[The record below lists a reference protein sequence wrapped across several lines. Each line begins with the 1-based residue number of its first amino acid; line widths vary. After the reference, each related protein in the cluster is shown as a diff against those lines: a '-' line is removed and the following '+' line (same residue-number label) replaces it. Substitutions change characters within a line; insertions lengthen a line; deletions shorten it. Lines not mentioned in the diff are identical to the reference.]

1 MEAILVKAAGLA
13 LIILAGY
20 TLKRLGVFR
29 TEDAKVISRVVINLT
44 LPAAFITGFRGF
56 QFQAEYLIVIAIAL
70 VCNFLLLGIAF
81 LMTKGKDIPARALYA
96 MNLSSYNIGT
106 FVMPFAQSFLPAQA
120 IVGVSMFD
128 AGNCPV
134 NCGISYALIMGKNS
148 GSVRA
153 SLKMVADK
161 LLHSVPFMTYL
172 FLMIKCV
179 IGLEFPEP
187 VYTVASM
194 VGGANSF
201 LAMLMIGI
209 LFQVRVEKEDLR
221 QVLQILGVRYGV
233 NLLMIALLWHT
244 PLSLMVRQVLALALV
259 APVPSVALVFCER
272 CGCKP
277 SVYGMISSLSIAVSL
292 ILTFSLML
300 LKLF

>member
-1 MEAILVKAAGLA
+1 MA

-56 QFQAEYLIVIAIAL
+56 RFDAEYLIVIAIAL
-70 VCNFLLLGIAF
+70 VCNFLLLGVAF
-81 LMTKGKDIPARALYA
+81 AITKGTDIPTRPLYA

-106 FVMPFAQSFLPAQA
+106 FVLPFAQSFLPTQA

-128 AGNCPV
+128 AGNCPI
-134 NCGISYALIMGKNS
+134 NYGISYALVMGRNS
-148 GSVRA
+148 GSA
-153 SLKMVADK
+153 KNSLNMVVDK

-172 FLMIKCV
+172 LLMIKCAL
-179 IGLEFPEP
+179 GLEFPEP

-194 VGGANSF
+194 VGSANSF

-209 LFQVRVEKEDLR
+209 LFQVRVEKDDLR
-221 QVLQILGVRYGV
+221 QVLQILGLRYGI
-233 NLLMIALLWHT
+233 NLLLIALLWQT

-277 SVYGMISSLSIAVSL
+277 TVYGMISSMSIAISL
-292 ILTFSLML
+292 ILTFGLML

>member
-20 TLKRLGVFR
+20 TLKRLGIFR

-44 LPAAFITGFRGF
+44 LPAAFVTGFRNF
-56 QFQAEYLIVIAIAL
+56 KFETEYLIVILIAL
-70 VCNFLLLGIAF
+70 LCNFLLLGIGF
-81 LMTKGKDIPARALYA
+81 LMTKGKDIPTRALYA

-106 FVMPFAQSFLPAQA
+106 FVLPFAQSFLPAQA
-120 IVGVSMFD
+120 IVGLSMFD

-134 NCGISYALIMGKNS
+134 NSGISYALVMGREG
-148 GSVRA
+148 GSVKD

-172 FLMIKCV
+172 LLMIKSLV
-179 IGLEFPEP
+179 GLEFPEP
-187 VYTVASM
+187 VYTIASM
-194 VGGANSF
+194 IGGANAF

-209 LFQVRVEKEDLR
+209 LFQLRVEREDLR
-221 QVLQILGVRYGV
+221 QVVQILGIRYGV
-233 NLLMIALLWHT
+233 NLLLILLLWQL
-244 PLSLMVRQVLALALV
+244 PLSLMIRQVLALTLV
-259 APVPSVALVFCER
+259 APVPSVAMVFCER

-277 SVYGMISSLSIAVSL
+277 SVYGMVSSLSIAISL
-292 ILTFSLML
+292 VLSFLLML
-300 LKLF
+300 

>member
-1 MEAILVKAAGLA
+1 MSAILVKAAGLA

-56 QFQAEYLIVIAIAL
+56 RFDAEYLIVIAIAL
-70 VCNFLLLGIAF
+70 VCNFLLLGVAF
-81 LMTKGKDIPARALYA
+81 AITKGTDIPTRALYA

-106 FVMPFAQSFLPAQA
+106 FVLPFAQSFLPTQA

-128 AGNCPV
+128 AGNCPI
-134 NCGISYALIMGKNS
+134 NYGISYALVMGRNS
-148 GSVRA
+148 GSA
-153 SLKMVADK
+153 KNSLNMVVDK

-172 FLMIKCV
+172 LLMIKCAL
-179 IGLEFPEP
+179 GLEFPEP

-194 VGGANSF
+194 VGSANSF

-209 LFQVRVEKEDLR
+209 LFQVRVEKDDLR
-221 QVLQILGVRYGV
+221 QVLQILGLRYGI
-233 NLLMIALLWHT
+233 NLLLIALLWQT

-277 SVYGMISSLSIAVSL
+277 TVYGMISSMSIAISL
-292 ILTFSLML
+292 ILTFGLML

>member
-1 MEAILVKAAGLA
+1 MSAILVKAAGLA

-56 QFQAEYLIVIAIAL
+56 RFDAEYLIVIAIAL
-70 VCNFLLLGIAF
+70 ICNFLLLGVAF
-81 LMTKGKDIPARALYA
+81 TITKGTDIPTRALYA

-106 FVMPFAQSFLPAQA
+106 FVLPFAQSFLPTQA

-128 AGNCPV
+128 AGNCPI
-134 NCGISYALIMGKNS
+134 NCGISYALVMGRNS
-148 GSVRA
+148 GSA
-153 SLKMVADK
+153 KNSLNMVVDK

-172 FLMIKCV
+172 LLMIKCAL
-179 IGLEFPEP
+179 GLEFPEP

-194 VGGANSF
+194 VGSANSF

-209 LFQVRVEKEDLR
+209 LFQVRVEKDDLR
-221 QVLQILGVRYGV
+221 QVLQILGLRYGI
-233 NLLMIALLWHT
+233 NLLLIALLWQT

-277 SVYGMISSLSIAVSL
+277 TVYGMISSMSIAISL
-292 ILTFSLML
+292 ILTFGLML

>member
-1 MEAILVKAAGLA
+1 MVKAAGLA

-20 TLKRLGVFR
+20 TLKRLGIFR

-44 LPAAFITGFRGF
+44 LPAAFITGFRDF
-56 QFQAEYLIVIAIAL
+56 KFETEYLIVIIIAL
-70 VCNFLLLGIAF
+70 ICNFLLLGIGF
-81 LMTKGKDIPARALYA
+81 LLTKGKDIPTRALYA

-106 FVMPFAQSFLPAQA
+106 FVLPFAQSFLPAQA

-134 NCGISYALIMGKNS
+134 NCGISYALVMGRDG
-148 GSVRA
+148 GSVKD

-172 FLMIKCV
+172 LLMIKCAV
-179 IGLEFPEP
+179 GLEFPEP

-194 VGGANSF
+194 VGSANSF

-209 LFQVRVEKEDLR
+209 LFQLKVEKEDLR

-233 NLLMIALLWHT
+233 NLLVVALLWQM
-244 PLSLMVRQVLALALV
+244 PLSLMIRQVLALALV

-277 SVYGMISSLSIAVSL
+277 TVYGMVSSLSIAISL
-292 ILTFSLML
+292 VLTFVLMML
-300 LKLF
+300 NMF

>member
-1 MEAILVKAAGLA
+1 MSAILVKAAGLA

-56 QFQAEYLIVIAIAL
+56 RFDAEYLIVIAIAL
-70 VCNFLLLGIAF
+70 VCNFLLLGVAF
-81 LMTKGKDIPARALYA
+81 TITKGADIPIRALYA
-96 MNLSSYNIGT
+96 MNLSGYNIGT
-106 FVMPFAQSFLPAQA
+106 FVLPFAQSFLPTQA

-128 AGNCPV
+128 AGNCPI
-134 NCGISYALIMGKNS
+134 NCGISYALVMGRNS
-148 GSVRA
+148 GSA
-153 SLKMVADK
+153 KNSLNMVVDK

-172 FLMIKCV
+172 LLMIKCAL
-179 IGLEFPEP
+179 GLEFPEP

-194 VGGANSF
+194 VGSANSF

-209 LFQVRVEKEDLR
+209 LFQVRVEKDDLR
-221 QVLQILGVRYGV
+221 QVLQILGLRYGI
-233 NLLMIALLWHT
+233 NLLLIALLWQT

-277 SVYGMISSLSIAVSL
+277 TVYGMISSMSIAISL
-292 ILTFSLML
+292 ILTFGLML

>member
-56 QFQAEYLIVIAIAL
+56 RFETEYLVVIVIAL
-70 VCNFLLLGIAF
+70 LCNFLLLGLAF
-81 LMTKGKDIPARALYA
+81 LLTKGKDIPARALYA

-106 FVMPFAQSFLPAQA
+106 FVLPFAQSFLPAQA

-134 NCGISYALIMGKNS
+134 NCGISYALVMGRNG
-148 GSVRA
+148 GSA
-153 SLKMVADK
+153 WNSLKMVADK

-172 FLMIKCV
+172 LLMIKCA

-194 VGGANSF
+194 AGGANSF

-209 LFQVRVEKEDLR
+209 LFQVSAEREDLR
-221 QVLQILGVRYGV
+221 QVLQILGLRYGG
-233 NLLMIALLWHT
+233 NLLLIAILWHT

-259 APVPSVALVFCER
+259 APVPSVTLVFCER
-272 CGCKP
+272 CGCKS
-277 SVYGMISSLSIAVSL
+277 SVYGMISSLSIAISL
-292 ILTFSLML
+292 VLTFGMML

>member
-1 MEAILVKAAGLA
+1 MVKAAGLA

-20 TLKRLGVFR
+20 TLKRLGIFR

-44 LPAAFITGFRGF
+44 LPAAFITGFRNFVF
-56 QFQAEYLIVIAIAL
+56 QPEYLIVIIIAL
-70 VCNFLLLGIAF
+70 ACNFLLLGIGF
-81 LMTKGKDIPARALYA
+81 LLTKGKDIPTRALYA

-106 FVMPFAQSFLPAQA
+106 FVLPFAQSFLPAQA

-134 NCGISYALIMGKNS
+134 NCGISYALVMGRDG
-148 GSVRA
+148 GSVKD
-153 SLKMVADK
+153 SLKMVVDK

-172 FLMIKCV
+172 LLMVKCAV
-179 IGLEFPEP
+179 GLEFPEP
-187 VYTVASM
+187 VYAVASM
-194 VGGANSF
+194 VGSANSF

-209 LFQVRVEKEDLR
+209 LFQLKVEKEDLR
-221 QVLQILGVRYGV
+221 QVLRILGVRYGV
-233 NLLMIALLWHT
+233 NLLVVALLWQM
-244 PLSLMVRQVLALALV
+244 PLSRMVRQVLALALV

-277 SVYGMISSLSIAVSL
+277 TVYGMVSSLSIAISL
-292 ILTFSLML
+292 ALTFILML
-300 LKLF
+300 LNLF

>member
-1 MEAILVKAAGLA
+1 MEAILVKAAGLT

-29 TEDAKVISRVVINLT
+29 TEDAKVISRVVIDLT

-56 QFQAEYLIVIAIAL
+56 RFETEYLVVILVAL
-70 VCNFLLLGIAF
+70 ICNFLLLGVAF
-81 LMTKGKDIPARALYA
+81 VITRGKDIPTRALYA

-106 FVMPFAQSFLPAQA
+106 FVLPFAQSFLPVQA

-134 NCGISYALIMGKNS
+134 NCGISYALVMGRSS
-148 GSVRA
+148 GSVKD

-172 FLMIKCV
+172 LLMVKCAV
-179 IGLEFPEP
+179 GLEFPEP

-194 VGGANSF
+194 VGGANAF

-221 QVLQILGVRYGV
+221 QVVQILGIRYGV
-233 NLLMIALLWHT
+233 NLLLITLLWQM

-272 CGCKP
+272 CGCKS
-277 SVYGMISSLSIAVSL
+277 SVYGMVSSLSIAMSL
-292 ILTFSLML
+292 ALTFGLML

>member
-1 MEAILVKAAGLA
+1 MVKAAGLA

-20 TLKRLGVFR
+20 TLKRLGIFR

-44 LPAAFITGFRGF
+44 LPAAFITGFRNFVF
-56 QFQAEYLIVIAIAL
+56 QPEYLIVIIIAL
-70 VCNFLLLGIAF
+70 ACNFLLLGIGF
-81 LMTKGKDIPARALYA
+81 LLTKGKDIPTRALYA

-106 FVMPFAQSFLPAQA
+106 FVLPFAQSFLPAQA

-134 NCGISYALIMGKNS
+134 NCGISYALVMGRDG
-148 GSVRA
+148 GSVKD

-172 FLMIKCV
+172 LLMVKCAV
-179 IGLEFPEP
+179 GLEFPEP
-187 VYTVASM
+187 VYAVASM
-194 VGGANSF
+194 VGSANSF

-209 LFQVRVEKEDLR
+209 LFQLKVEKEDLR
-221 QVLQILGVRYGV
+221 QVLRILGVRYGV
-233 NLLMIALLWHT
+233 NLLVVALLWQM
-244 PLSLMVRQVLALALV
+244 PLSRMVRQVLALALV

-277 SVYGMISSLSIAVSL
+277 TVYGMVSSLSIAISL
-292 ILTFSLML
+292 ALTFILML
-300 LKLF
+300 LNLF

>member
-1 MEAILVKAAGLA
+1 MKAAGLA

-20 TLKRLGVFR
+20 TLKRLGIFH

-44 LPAAFITGFRGF
+44 LPAAFITGFRNFVF
-56 QFQAEYLIVIAIAL
+56 QPEYLIVIIIAL
-70 VCNFLLLGIAF
+70 ACNFLLLGIGF
-81 LMTKGKDIPARALYA
+81 LLTKGKDIPTRALYA

-106 FVMPFAQSFLPAQA
+106 FVLPFAQSFLPAQA

-134 NCGISYALIMGKNS
+134 NCGISYALVMGRDG
-148 GSVRA
+148 GSVKD

-172 FLMIKCV
+172 LQMVKCAV
-179 IGLEFPEP
+179 GLEFPEP
-187 VYTVASM
+187 VYAVASM
-194 VGGANSF
+194 VGSANSF

-209 LFQVRVEKEDLR
+209 LFQLKVEKEDLR
-221 QVLQILGVRYGV
+221 QVLQILGIRYGV
-233 NLLMIALLWHT
+233 NLLVVALLWQM

-277 SVYGMISSLSIAVSL
+277 TVYGMVSSLSIAISL
-292 ILTFSLML
+292 ALTFILML
-300 LKLF
+300 LNMF